1 MTSFAPPFGLAVKSR
16 YSRFITIVPAP
27 IENER
32 PDATASD
39 SRPLSIDMMWR
50 ESERMRCS
58 TFMPSYYSIQDTECQ
73 VDGRL
78 HFFGQ

>member
-1 MTSFAPPFGLAVKSR
+1 MTSFTPPFGFAVTSR

-27 IENER
+27 VENER
-32 PDATASD
+32 PGTTALE
-39 SRPLSIDMMWR
+39 SRPPSVDLMCR

-58 TFMPSYYSIQDTECQ
+58 TFMPPYYSIQDAECQ

-78 HFFGQ
+78 LFCGQ